1 MIKLLEMIDV
11 IAIESVVKK
20 YTSFIRINDNESEYA
35 VQLGNVNDANN
46 FQMELMMD
54 HAIYGS
60 IEVDE
65 DDSNPYSKGANTYF
79 VVIQKEE
86 V

>member
-1 MIKLLEMIDV
+1 MIKLTEMIDTV
-11 IAIESVVKK
+11 AIESVAKK
-20 YTSFIRINDNESEYA
+20 YPSFIMVNDNNNEYA
-35 VQLGNVNDANN
+35 VQFGNVNDANN

-54 HAIYGS
+54 HMIYGS

-65 DDSNPYSKGANTYF
+65 DDSNPYSRGANTYF